1 MHNPLN
7 RFEWDYLYKGYDS
20 ACNRFDI
27 NSPSLA
33 ELEPKPKNDRFLY
46 CQLVKRIEAE
56 REIDSTIS
64 LGTYEAILYWKLYS
78 QPAAV
83 TNTCKKITNEL
94 RIGEA
99 ISYALPKLMLEL
111 PMTIERNSDVVKNLF
126 STIDLY
132 KKSLYGMKNSCSL
145 PVRSTFLHFLY
156 PNVVP
161 IFDKQVLLA
170 VGVNSKNAN
179 KDFSIFLEY
188 LEFAWTLSDRKSLIP
203 TDLKETPLRL
213 LDMALWVNRGKM
225 A

>member
-7 RFEWDYLYKGYDS
+7 NFEWEYLYQGYDS
-20 ACNRFDI
+20 TCNRYDM
-27 NSPSLA
+27 NSPSLVA
-33 ELEPKPKNDRFLY
+33 FEPKPKNDRFLY
-46 CQLVKRIEAE
+46 YQLVSRIKEE
-56 REIDSTIS
+56 RKIDSTIS
-64 LGTYEAILYWKLYS
+64 LSTYEGILYWKLYS

-94 RIGEA
+94 RIREA
-99 ISYALPKLMLEL
+99 ISYALRKLMIEL
-111 PMTIERNSDVVKNLF
+111 PNSIERNSDVVQTLF
-126 STIDLY
+126 SKIELY
-132 KKSLYGMKNSCSL
+132 KNSLYGMKNSCSL

-170 VGVNSKNAN
+170 VGVDSKNAN

-188 LEFAWTLSDRKSLIP
+188 LDFAWKLSDRKSLIP
-203 TDLKETPLRL
+203 TDFQETPLRL
-213 LDMALWVNRGKM
+213 LDMALWVKRGKR